1 MTVSVEND
9 TLLHQVR
16 KIGETLKGEAGDR
29 LKAIVFGRHLFSP
42 LLWVPN
48 SKATGL
54 TVKPVA
60 LNEGEGQFVEDLKA
74 WCAKHPTW
82 FDSRGMYLLR
92 NRAVSGVGFFDE
104 GGFYPDFILWVTQG
118 SHQHIAFIDPKGIRN
133 LETMKD
139 AKIELHKRIKE
150 IEAKLGDPQVS
161 LHSFIIS
168 NTRHQDVNWRGTAG
182 VDEFAQHH
190 VYFQDRPDYVGQLL
204 DAVVG

>member
-1 MTVSVEND
+1 M
-9 TLLHQVR
+9 
-16 KIGETLKGEAGDR
+16 
-29 LKAIVFGRHLFSP
+29 
-42 LLWVPN
+42 PN